1 MLWKQGTGLFLSILN
16 LVAGGNGVPRLQ
28 AARSAIFFRLQLYCV
43 RPFGLG
49 GRAGGEEDY
58 DFKFAELGFEVGGDF
73 GDAFE
78 GLESLVFDVDY
89 GEADCLELAQDAGDF
104 AGFRHT
110 GATDWR
116 GGR

>member
-1 MLWKQGTGLFLSILN
+1 MGI
-16 LVAGGNGVPRLQ
+16 
-28 AARSAIFFRLQLYCV
+28 
-43 RPFGLG
+43 
-49 GRAGGEEDY
+49 
-58 DFKFAELGFEVGGDF
+58 EVGGDF

-110 GATDWR
+110 GANGGR

>member
-1 MLWKQGTGLFLSILN
+1 MPGALETRHRAFFIFKLGRRWKW
-16 LVAGGNGVPRLQ
+16 VPRGSLHKS
-28 AARSAIFFRLQLYCV
+28 ARIIFRLQLYCV

-58 DFKFAELGFEVGGDF
+58 EFEFAELGFEVGGDF

-89 GEADCLELAQDAGDF
+89 GEADGLQLPQDA
-104 AGFRHT
+104 R
-110 GATDWR
+110 
-116 GGR
+116 

>member
-1 MLWKQGTGLFLSILN
+1 MGSPTTG
-16 LVAGGNGVPRLQ
+16 
-28 AARSAIFFRLQLYCV
+28 SAICNWIQATALLCRRFRF
-43 RPFGLG
+43 R
-49 GRAGGEEDY
+49 RAGGEEDY
-58 DFKFAELGFEVGGDF
+58 EFEFADLGVEVGGDF
-73 GDAFE
+73 ADAFE